1 MKYRLTENVIEY
13 EGKRL
18 FQIQAVK
25 NFQADQWYI
34 QAGELGG
41 YVESER
47 NLSQQGSCW
56 LMKRSKVM
64 GNASVSGNAYVSGS
78 SVISGNAQVF
88 DNALVVG
95 SSKVTDNAKVYGNAF
110 IMNCEMISGDAQVFE
125 FAVIAKAVSVVGSAK
140 IYGNAEIESFAK
152 VGGECEIFDHA
163 LIKNQ
168 VNVSGKARIF
178 GKATIQDDVHIW
190 DNAVICD
197 ATIREKAKIS
207 GNARVIGRVID
218 VCGNV
223 ALSDDA
229 FIQSQSDFIYIENFG
244 LFETGLTIFSTED
257 GFKFRYAGKAFNAEK
272 FITNSHK
279 AIEEYQFFIDVIK
292 QCRQKEKIMS
302 VTNIGMH
309 TLLHYPKSCV
319 THFYKTDQNI
329 EIKFELKSHKME
341 YEAEYFINEMKL
353 NIETLE
359 NLLSLIKNRK
369 M

>member
-257 GFKFRYAGKAFNAEK
+257 GFKFRYAGKAFNAEQ
-272 FITNSHK
+272 FIANSHK

-309 TLLHYPKSCV
+309 TLLHYPKSCA

-359 NLLSLIKNRK
+359 DLLSLIKNRK